1 MPLILPSAALLVVL
15 NRPGLAGPPRQT
27 PAQAESADKTKK
39 KDKDKEKDQ
48 SAKAPK
54 APKEQKPEFRFEDHP
69 SLHIAKGTH
78 IDFKARVQ
86 RDVTRSD
93 AVTADAG
100 EFETVDLG
108 RRNIGVEG
116 EIANAVEFQIERN
129 LTGTDPWRDVYAE
142 FKYFPVARVR
152 GGKFKL
158 PFSLDENTSARN
170 RDFVYRSLAA
180 THLAPGRD
188 IGVMVSGVVYKKLIE
203 YEAGVFQHDGRNART
218 RNPDKVFGGQTT
230 AGRVTYHALR
240 NTKNTIGDLTIG
252 AAFTQGDV
260 PEGISGLRGQTV
272 LEQNFFAGSD
282 YIVNGPRRRTGIE
295 FQFRPGPASIK
306 AEWMRVE
313 TQRKGESVED
323 TDLSPIVGE
332 GWYVSGSYALTGERK
347 ADGLYK
353 PKRPLFPKM
362 GFGAIEVAGRI
373 ESLKFRSGSASE
385 QGSRSPRADTI
396 LGNRDQVTTVGVNW
410 YVNRWVKIQANF
422 IREKLDDPSL
432 GPLPSKA
439 SFSSKAIRFMFSL

>member
-1 MPLILPSAALLVVL
+1 MPMILPSAALLVVL
-15 NRPGLAGPPRQT
+15 TRPSPASPPPPTPTQT
-27 PAQAESADKTKK
+27 ESADKTKK
-39 KDKDKEKDQ
+39 NDKDPEQ
-48 SAKAPK
+48 AAKAPK
-54 APKEQKPEFRFEDHP
+54 PPKDDKPEFRFEDRP

-78 IDFKARVQ
+78 IDFKARLQ
-86 RDVTRSD
+86 QDVTRSD
-93 AVTADAG
+93 ATTADAG

-108 RRNIGVEG
+108 RRIIGVEG
-116 EIANAVEFQIERN
+116 EIANALEFQIERS
-129 LTGTDPWRDVYAE
+129 LTGSDPWRDVYAE

-170 RDFVYRSLAA
+170 RDFIYRSLAA

-188 IGVMVSGVVYKKLIE
+188 IGVMVRGVVSKKRIE

-218 RNPDKVFGGQTT
+218 RNPEKVFGGQTL

-240 NTKNTIGDLTIG
+240 NTKDKIGDLTIG

-272 LEQNFFAGSD
+272 FEQNFFSGSD
-282 YIVNGPRRRTGIE
+282 YFVKGRRRRTGIE

-306 AEWMRVE
+306 AEWMRAATE
-313 TQRKGESVED
+313 RLGQSVED
-323 TDLSPIVGE
+323 TDLSPIVGQ

-347 ADGLYK
+347 ADGVDK
-353 PKRPLFPKM
+353 PRKPLFPKV
-362 GFGAIEVAGRI
+362 GFGTIEIAGRV
-373 ESLKFRSGSASE
+373 ESLEFSSGPSSE
-385 QGSRSPRADTI
+385 AGSRSPRADTI
-396 LGNRDQVTTVGVNW
+396 LGNRNQVTTVGVNW
-410 YVNRWVKIQANF
+410 YVNRWIKIQANL
-422 IREKLDDPSL
+422 IREKLDDPSQ

-439 SFSSKAIRFMFSL
+439 SFASKAVRFMFSL